1 MAGSRLDVADDG
13 ESAAIAPATMAHA
26 RVPCRFWMRN
36 DSSMRARPRHTAWV
50 LCRSESDCALLRA
63 GFTGIFSV
71 LSSLLTL
78 GKAMKILI
86 ADDHR
91 LVIEAVKAKLSE
103 IEADIEFVLAMSVDE
118 LLAGASDDIDL
129 AMIDLNMPGAEGQA
143 HIDEIR
149 RRHPAVPV
157 IVLSGYEDPAV
168 MRSALER
175 GVLGFIPKAYSPEVM
190 LSAVRLVLA
199 GGVYV
204 PPMMLSSVPPGVIA
218 GIPGSDAVQRS
229 GAAPGGAQTLE
240 HLRNVLTER
249 QVEVLQ
255 LLSQGKPNKLIGRAL
270 GISEGTVKI
279 HLAAIF
285 RALNVRNRTEAVVA
299 AQSLTEA

>member
-1 MAGSRLDVADDG
+1 
-13 ESAAIAPATMAHA
+13 
-26 RVPCRFWMRN
+26 
-36 DSSMRARPRHTAWV
+36 
-50 LCRSESDCALLRA
+50 
-63 GFTGIFSV
+63 
-71 LSSLLTL
+71 
-78 GKAMKILI
+78 MKILI

-103 IEADIEFVLAMSVDE
+103 IQADIEFVLAMSVDE

-204 PPMMLSSVPPGVIA
+204 PPMMLSAVPPGVVA
-218 GIPGSDAVQRS
+218 GLPPAGAVGGGASVSSVAGS
-229 GAAPGGAQTLE
+229 AQTLE

>member
-1 MAGSRLDVADDG
+1 
-13 ESAAIAPATMAHA
+13 
-26 RVPCRFWMRN
+26 
-36 DSSMRARPRHTAWV
+36 
-50 LCRSESDCALLRA
+50 
-63 GFTGIFSV
+63 
-71 LSSLLTL
+71 
-78 GKAMKILI
+78 MKILI

-103 IEADIEFVLAMSVDE
+103 LGPGIEFVLAMSVDE
-118 LLAGASDDIDL
+118 LLAGATDELDL
-129 AMIDLNMPGAEGQA
+129 ALIDLNMPGADGQA

-157 IVLSGYEDPAV
+157 IVLSGYEDPAI

-204 PPMMLSSVPPGVIA
+204 PPMMLTALPPGIVA
-218 GIPGSDAVQRS
+218 GVAPTQNGDARS
-229 GAAPGGAQTLE
+229 AGASSQTLE
-240 HLRNVLTER
+240 HLRSVLTER

-255 LLSQGKPNKLIGRAL
+255 LLSQGKPNKLIGRSL

-299 AQSLTEA
+299 AQALTEAQQA

>member
-1 MAGSRLDVADDG
+1 
-13 ESAAIAPATMAHA
+13 
-26 RVPCRFWMRN
+26 
-36 DSSMRARPRHTAWV
+36 
-50 LCRSESDCALLRA
+50 
-63 GFTGIFSV
+63 
-71 LSSLLTL
+71 
-78 GKAMKILI
+78 MKILI

-103 IEADIEFVLAMSVDE
+103 LAPGIEFVLAMSVDE
-118 LLAGASDDIDL
+118 LLAGASDDLDL
-129 AMIDLNMPGAEGQA
+129 ALIDLNMPGADGQA
-143 HIDEIR
+143 HIDEVR
-149 RRHPAVPV
+149 RRHPAVPL

-204 PPMMLSSVPPGVIA
+204 PPMMLSALPPGIVA
-218 GIPGSDAVQRS
+218 GVA
-229 GAAPGGAQTLE
+229 GAAEVSGRAGSAPTLD

>member
-1 MAGSRLDVADDG
+1 
-13 ESAAIAPATMAHA
+13 
-26 RVPCRFWMRN
+26 
-36 DSSMRARPRHTAWV
+36 
-50 LCRSESDCALLRA
+50 
-63 GFTGIFSV
+63 
-71 LSSLLTL
+71 
-78 GKAMKILI
+78 MKILI

-103 IEADIEFVLAMSVDE
+103 LEPGIEFVLAMSVDE
-118 LLAGASDDIDL
+118 LLAGATDDLDL
-129 AMIDLNMPGAEGQA
+129 ALIDLNMPGADGQA

-149 RRHPAVPV
+149 QRHPAVPV
-157 IVLSGYEDPAV
+157 IVLSGYEDPAI

-204 PPMMLSSVPPGVIA
+204 PPMMLTAVPA
-218 GIPGSDAVQRS
+218 GIVAGMAQQPGTEALVRGG
-229 GAAPGGAQTLE
+229 GAAGGSSGGQTLE
-240 HLRNVLTER
+240 HLRSVLTER

-255 LLSQGKPNKLIGRAL
+255 LLSQGKPNKLIGRSL

-299 AQSLTEA
+299 AQALTEAQQA

>member
-1 MAGSRLDVADDG
+1 
-13 ESAAIAPATMAHA
+13 
-26 RVPCRFWMRN
+26 MR
-36 DSSMRARPRHTAWV
+36 
-50 LCRSESDCALLRA
+50 
-63 GFTGIFSV
+63 
-71 LSSLLTL
+71 
-78 GKAMKILI
+78 ILI
-86 ADDHR
+86 AEDHR
-91 LVIEAVKAKLSE
+91 LVIEAMKAKLAE
-103 IEADIEFVLAMSVDE
+103 LQEGVEFVVATTAAELSSLAT
-118 LLAGASDDIDL
+118 DDVDL
-129 AMIDLNMPGAEGQA
+129 ALIDLNIPGADQYA
-143 HIDEIR
+143 HIDELR

-157 IVLSGYEDPAV
+157 IVVSGYEDPAM
-168 MRSALER
+168 MRAVLDR
-175 GVLGFIPKAYSPEVM
+175 GALGFIPKAYSPDVM

-204 PPMMLSSVPPGVIA
+204 PPMMLSALPGGLAPHA
-218 GIPGSDAVQRS
+218 GGESQVRAVS
-229 GAAPGGAQTLE
+229 APSAAPTLE

-255 LLSQGKPNKLIGRAL
+255 LLSQGKPNKLIGRSL

>member
-1 MAGSRLDVADDG
+1 MHIDVG
-13 ESAAIAPATMAHA
+13 
-26 RVPCRFWMRN
+26 
-36 DSSMRARPRHTAWV
+36 
-50 LCRSESDCALLRA
+50 
-63 GFTGIFSV
+63 
-71 LSSLLTL
+71 TL
-78 GKAMKILI
+78 GYAMKILI

-103 IEADIEFVLAMSVDE
+103 LGAGIEFVLALSVDE
-118 LLAGASDDIDL
+118 LLAGATDDLDL
-129 AMIDLNMPGAEGQA
+129 ALIDLNMPGADGQA

-157 IVLSGYEDPAV
+157 IVLSGYEDPAI

-204 PPMMLSSVPPGVIA
+204 PPMMLTALPPGIVA
-218 GIPGSDAVQRS
+218 GVSAS
-229 GAAPGGAQTLE
+229 SAAAGEPFARGNGGTQTLE
-240 HLRNVLTER
+240 HLRSVLTER

-255 LLSQGKPNKLIGRAL
+255 LLSQGKPNKLIGRSL

-299 AQSLTEA
+299 AQALTEAQQA

>member
-1 MAGSRLDVADDG
+1 
-13 ESAAIAPATMAHA
+13 
-26 RVPCRFWMRN
+26 
-36 DSSMRARPRHTAWV
+36 
-50 LCRSESDCALLRA
+50 
-63 GFTGIFSV
+63 
-71 LSSLLTL
+71 
-78 GKAMKILI
+78 MKILI

-103 IEADIEFVLAMSVDE
+103 LEPGIEFVLAMSVDE
-118 LLAGASDDIDL
+118 LLAGATDDLDL
-129 AMIDLNMPGAEGQA
+129 ALIDLNMPGADGQA
-143 HIDEIR
+143 HIDTIR

-157 IVLSGYEDPAV
+157 IVLSGYEDPAI
-168 MRSALER
+168 MRAALER

-204 PPMMLSSVPPGVIA
+204 PPMMLTALPPGLVA
-218 GIPGSDAVQRS
+218 GMAPPAGTEALARGGST
-229 GAAPGGAQTLE
+229 GGGNGGGTQTLE

-255 LLSQGKPNKLIGRAL
+255 LLSQGKPNKLIGRSL

-299 AQSLTEA
+299 AQALTEAQQA

>member
-1 MAGSRLDVADDG
+1 LSG
-13 ESAAIAPATMAHA
+13 AA
-26 RVPCRFWMRN
+26 
-36 DSSMRARPRHTAWV
+36 
-50 LCRSESDCALLRA
+50 ALLRKA
-63 GFTGIFSV
+63 FAAIFDAHA
-71 LSSLLTL
+71 SSHSTL
-78 GKAMKILI
+78 GYAMKILI

-91 LVIEAVKAKLSE
+91 LVIEAVKSKLSE
-103 IEADIEFVLAMSVDE
+103 LEPDIEFVLSMSVSE
-118 LLAGASDDIDL
+118 LLNDASDDLDL
-129 AMIDLNMPGAEGQA
+129 ALIDLNMPGAEGHS
-143 HIDEIR
+143 HIEEVR
-149 RRHPAVPV
+149 RRHPAVPL
-157 IVLSGYEDPAV
+157 IVLSGTEDPAV
-168 MRSALER
+168 MRGALER

-204 PPMMLSSVPPGVIA
+204 PPMMLSALPPGVVA
-218 GIPGSDAVQRS
+218 GMPGVTGTGEGGRS
-229 GAAPGGAQTLE
+229 AGSSPHTLE

-255 LLSQGKPNKLIGRAL
+255 LLSQGKPNKLIGRSL

>member
-1 MAGSRLDVADDG
+1 
-13 ESAAIAPATMAHA
+13 
-26 RVPCRFWMRN
+26 
-36 DSSMRARPRHTAWV
+36 
-50 LCRSESDCALLRA
+50 
-63 GFTGIFSV
+63 
-71 LSSLLTL
+71 
-78 GKAMKILI
+78 MKILI

-103 IEADIEFVLAMSVDE
+103 LGADIEFVLAMSVDE

-129 AMIDLNMPGAEGQA
+129 ALIDLNMPGAEGQA

-157 IVLSGYEDPAV
+157 IVLSGYEDPAI

-204 PPMMLSSVPPGVIA
+204 PPMMLSALPPGVVA
-218 GIPGSDAVQRS
+218 GITP
-229 GAAPGGAQTLE
+229 AAPDGASSGSAGGTAQTLE

-299 AQSLTEA
+299 AQSLTEV

>member
-1 MAGSRLDVADDG
+1 
-13 ESAAIAPATMAHA
+13 
-26 RVPCRFWMRN
+26 
-36 DSSMRARPRHTAWV
+36 
-50 LCRSESDCALLRA
+50 
-63 GFTGIFSV
+63 
-71 LSSLLTL
+71 
-78 GKAMKILI
+78 MKILI

-103 IEADIEFVLAMSVDE
+103 LEAGIDFVLAMSVDE
-118 LLAGASDDIDL
+118 LLAGASDDLDL
-129 AMIDLNMPGAEGQA
+129 AVIDLNMPGAEGQA

-204 PPMMLSSVPPGVIA
+204 PPMMLSSLPPGVIA
-218 GIPGSDAVQRS
+218 GIAGA
-229 GAAPGGAQTLE
+229 GAAGEAMPRGSSAAAAQTLE

-299 AQSLTEA
+299 AQTVTEA

>member
-1 MAGSRLDVADDG
+1 
-13 ESAAIAPATMAHA
+13 
-26 RVPCRFWMRN
+26 
-36 DSSMRARPRHTAWV
+36 
-50 LCRSESDCALLRA
+50 
-63 GFTGIFSV
+63 
-71 LSSLLTL
+71 
-78 GKAMKILI
+78 MKILI

-91 LVIEAVKAKLSE
+91 LVIEAVKSKLSE
-103 IEADIEFVLAMSVDE
+103 LEPGIEFVLAMSVDE
-118 LLAGASDDIDL
+118 LFAGATDELDL
-129 AMIDLNMPGAEGQA
+129 ALIDLNMPGADGQA

-157 IVLSGYEDPAV
+157 IVLSGYEDPAI

-204 PPMMLSSVPPGVIA
+204 PPMMLTALPPGIVAGVPPTQNG
-218 GIPGSDAVQRS
+218 DARAS
-229 GAAPGGAQTLE
+229 SATLE
-240 HLRNVLTER
+240 HLRSVLTER

-255 LLSQGKPNKLIGRAL
+255 LLSQGKPNKLIGRSL

-299 AQSLTEA
+299 AQALTEAQA

>member
-1 MAGSRLDVADDG
+1 
-13 ESAAIAPATMAHA
+13 
-26 RVPCRFWMRN
+26 
-36 DSSMRARPRHTAWV
+36 
-50 LCRSESDCALLRA
+50 
-63 GFTGIFSV
+63 
-71 LSSLLTL
+71 
-78 GKAMKILI
+78 MKILI

-91 LVIEAVKAKLSE
+91 LVIEAVKTKLAE
-103 IEADIEFVLAMSVDE
+103 LEPGIEFVLTMSVAD
-118 LLAGASDDIDL
+118 LLAHATDDLDL
-129 AMIDLNMPGAEGQA
+129 ALIDLNMPGAEGQS
-143 HIDEIR
+143 HIDEMR
-149 RRHPAVPV
+149 RQHPAVPV
-157 IVLSGYEDPAV
+157 IVLSGTEDPAI
-168 MRSALER
+168 MRAALDR
-175 GVLGFIPKAYSPEVM
+175 GVLGFIPKAYSPDVM

-204 PPMMLSSVPPGVIA
+204 PPMLLSALPPGVVA
-218 GIPGSDAVQRS
+218 GVPAPTTEAPARPAAA
-229 GAAPGGAQTLE
+229 GAAPHTLA

-255 LLSQGKPNKLIGRAL
+255 LLSQGKPNKLIGRSL

>member
-1 MAGSRLDVADDG
+1 
-13 ESAAIAPATMAHA
+13 
-26 RVPCRFWMRN
+26 
-36 DSSMRARPRHTAWV
+36 
-50 LCRSESDCALLRA
+50 
-63 GFTGIFSV
+63 
-71 LSSLLTL
+71 
-78 GKAMKILI
+78 MKILI

-103 IEADIEFVLAMSVDE
+103 IEPGIEFVLAMSVDE

-129 AMIDLNMPGAEGQA
+129 AVIDLNMPGAEGQA
-143 HIDEIR
+143 HVDEIR

-157 IVLSGYEDPAV
+157 IVLSGYEDPAI

-204 PPMMLSSVPPGVIA
+204 PPMLLSAVPPGVVA
-218 GIPGSDAVQRS
+218 GVPPNAGEAAQRAS
-229 GAAPGGAQTLE
+229 SAAAAQTLE
-240 HLRNVLTER
+240 HLRTVLTER

-299 AQSLTEA
+299 AQTLTAEA

>member
-1 MAGSRLDVADDG
+1 
-13 ESAAIAPATMAHA
+13 
-26 RVPCRFWMRN
+26 
-36 DSSMRARPRHTAWV
+36 
-50 LCRSESDCALLRA
+50 
-63 GFTGIFSV
+63 
-71 LSSLLTL
+71 
-78 GKAMKILI
+78 MKILI

-91 LVIEAVKAKLSE
+91 LVIEAVKAKLAE
-103 IEADIEFVLAMSVDE
+103 LEPGIEFVLAMSVDE
-118 LLAGASDDIDL
+118 LLAGASDDLDL
-129 AMIDLNMPGAEGQA
+129 AVIDLNMPGADGHA
-143 HIDEIR
+143 HIDELR

-168 MRSALER
+168 MRTALEH
-175 GVLGFIPKAYSPEVM
+175 GVLGFIPKAYSPDVM

-204 PPMMLSSVPPGVIA
+204 PPMMLTALPPGIVA
-218 GIPGSDAVQRS
+218 GVSPQV
-229 GAAPGGAQTLE
+229 GAEPAARNGGGFQTLE

-255 LLSQGKPNKLIGRAL
+255 LLSQGKPNKLIGRSL

-299 AQSLTEA
+299 AQALTEAQQA

>member
-1 MAGSRLDVADDG
+1 
-13 ESAAIAPATMAHA
+13 
-26 RVPCRFWMRN
+26 
-36 DSSMRARPRHTAWV
+36 
-50 LCRSESDCALLRA
+50 
-63 GFTGIFSV
+63 
-71 LSSLLTL
+71 
-78 GKAMKILI
+78 MKILV

-103 IEADIEFVLAMSVDE
+103 LEADIEFVLAMSVDE

-129 AMIDLNMPGAEGQA
+129 AVIDLNMPGAEGQA

-157 IVLSGYEDPAV
+157 IVLSGYEDPSV

-204 PPMMLSSVPPGVIA
+204 PPMMLAALPPGVIA
-218 GIPGSDAVQRS
+218 GIPNASAAADAHRGS
-229 GAAPGGAQTLE
+229 AAASAQTLE

>member
-1 MAGSRLDVADDG
+1 
-13 ESAAIAPATMAHA
+13 
-26 RVPCRFWMRN
+26 
-36 DSSMRARPRHTAWV
+36 
-50 LCRSESDCALLRA
+50 
-63 GFTGIFSV
+63 
-71 LSSLLTL
+71 
-78 GKAMKILI
+78 MKILI

-103 IEADIEFVLAMSVDE
+103 LGAGIEFVLALSVDE
-118 LLAGASDDIDL
+118 LLAGATDDLDL
-129 AMIDLNMPGAEGQA
+129 ALIDLNMPGAEGQA
-143 HIDEIR
+143 HIEEMR

-157 IVLSGYEDPAV
+157 IVLSGYEDPAI
-168 MRSALER
+168 MRSALAC

-190 LSAVRLVLA
+190 VSAVRLVLA

-204 PPMMLSSVPPGVIA
+204 PPMLLSALPPCIVAGVPGA
-218 GIPGSDAVQRS
+218 GS
-229 GAAPGGAQTLE
+229 GAAAQAARAPASAQTLE

-255 LLSQGKPNKLIGRAL
+255 LLSQGKPNKLIGRSL

-299 AQSLTEA
+299 AQALTEAQA